1 VTASWAIPPGS
12 GQTGIRIALMEA
24 ATTESGRNANAQRRE
39 FPMKRTILNALAL
52 TLILGGASHLNA
64 QTEPAPPLCCSGGG
78 YSCCGPTGC
87 EIGPSGCS
95 AW

>member
-1 VTASWAIPPGS
+1 
-12 GQTGIRIALMEA
+12 
-24 ATTESGRNANAQRRE
+24 
-39 FPMKRTILNALAL
+39 MKRTILNALAL